1 MFYIYEFVF
10 LIFIIFSPIIF
21 LLRIISGKEDPKRF
35 LEKFC
40 LYYKY
45 KNTNKTIWLH
55 GASIGEITSVIPI
68 VEALEKNKKI
78 KKILLTSST
87 ASSASIIKKYKFK
100 KTTHVFFPIDTNYF
114 ANRFIGYWKP
124 QIALFI
130 DSEIWPNMFKNLN
143 KNKVPI
149 ILLNGRITKKSF
161 LRWRKF
167 PKFSKKIFGK
177 ISLAMPQNTETIKY
191 LKILGA
197 KKIKIAGNLKYFGK
211 SRKIIDGNTKKLFKN
226 RLIFCAASTH
236 YNEELFIG
244 KIHKELKLTH
254 KKLLTILIPRH
265 ANRSKSITGE
275 LENIDLK
282 IITKS
287 SKKKISKNTDIYIVD
302 TYGETSKFYGLSNI
316 TFLGGSMVPHGG
328 QNPLEPARMGSYILH
343 GPNIQNFKE
352 VYNML
357 SKLNVSSKVDNINNM
372 KKNIIRKIK
381 YKQPRKASQKLN
393 FIGNEILKKNLIEI
407 NKYFNESK

>member
-1 MFYIYEFVF
+1 MFYIYEFIG
-10 LIFIIFSPIIF
+10 LIFIILSPIIF

-40 LYYKY
+40 FYS
-45 KNTNKTIWLH
+45 NNHSINKTVWFH
-55 GASIGEITSVIPI
+55 GASVGEIISVIPI
-68 VEALEKNKKI
+68 IENLEKNKNI

-87 ASSASIIKKYKFK
+87 TSSASVIKKYKFK
-100 KTTHVFFPIDTNYF
+100 KTIHVFFPIDTNYLT
-114 ANRFIGYWKP
+114 NRFIKYWKP
-124 QIALFI
+124 QIAMFI

-143 KNKVPI
+143 KNKIPI

-161 LRWRKF
+161 NRWRNF
-167 PKFSKKIFGK
+167 LSFSKNIFGK
-177 ISLAMPQNTETIKY
+177 ISLAMPQNIETKNY
-191 LKILGA
+191 LKTLGV

-211 SRKIIDGNTKKLFKN
+211 SKKIFDKNTRKLFKD

-244 KIHKELKLTH
+244 KIHKELKL
-254 KKLLTILIPRH
+254 KYSNLLTIIIPRH
-265 ANRSKSITGE
+265 ANRSISITNE

-282 IITKS
+282 IITRS
-287 SKKKISKNTDIYIVD
+287 SGQKISKNTDIYIAD

-316 TFLGGSMVPHGG
+316 TFLGGSLVPHGG

-352 VYNML
+352 IYIML
-357 SKLNVSSKVDNINNM
+357 SKLKVSSKVNNIPNI
-372 KKNIIRKIK
+372 KKIVTRKIK
-381 YKQPRKASQKLN
+381 SKQSPKVRQKLN
-393 FIGNEILKKNLIEI
+393 FIGNEILKKNLNEI
-407 NKYFNESK
+407 NKYF